1 VSDTTV
7 PTEVAGAQGKPE
19 QRFGKYTLVALLGK
33 GGMGEVWKAWD
44 HPLGR
49 WVALKF
55 FVGGASV
62 SDSERFG
69 REAQAVARL
78 SHPHIAAVCDAGEL
92 DRRRYIALQY
102 VDGTTLDHATLPIRR
117 ACELIRDAAIAIH
130 YAHGEG
136 IVHRDI
142 KPSNLILE
150 RGGRVFV
157 LDFGIARHRDAGATL
172 SRTGM
177 VMGTPP
183 FMSPEQAAGDRRL
196 DGRSDVYSLGA
207 TLYTLVTGREPFAGR
222 SAEDV
227 ITRVVRDDPTAPR
240 KVRPDIPRDVE
251 TIVLKCLEK
260 DPGRRYP
267 TAAALADDL
276 RRWLDGEAI
285 VAHPPSVWY
294 LLRKRMAKRRAVVV
308 SVAVTAVAVAAIA
321 LATGGVL
328 RGSEFERARAEAGRA
343 HAAGDWARG
352 LSEAERAMAIR
363 RDPSLEALAD
373 DCRRQRDRLE
383 NRRRLLE
390 RLRPVEALI
399 QQTRPLFYVAGIDI
413 RAKLAPVESAL
424 DELDRVARDPR
435 YAEFPEAWTAL
446 GLGRHLVGD
455 AARAEEALVQAA
467 RLAPDDTAVHGALAR
482 IYVERVA
489 TQSSV
494 SSDGSGGRRPRTCV
508 EAWGRKALDHARRAV
523 REGATGIEE
532 HLAATYRAFAE
543 HENAAVQRLCREGL
557 ERYGTEMGTEEYWV
571 LLSLVNPPAR
581 DVEFLTQAL
590 KRRPHHA
597 WALFLR
603 GNAHFDIEEFDEA
616 LADYDAALRANPRLA
631 DAYQNRG
638 FIRHH
643 VRDDPSG
650 AMEDYTAVLRLEADN
665 IDAWFNRG
673 NAKKALGE
681 VRGAIEDYT
690 NAIRREPRMTEAYT
704 NRGNAHLSIK
714 ETADAIADQDAAIRI
729 DPNYPEAWAS
739 RARAHLERGDRA
751 KAIADL
757 KQALAVA
764 PANWRHRAFA
774 EQDLRALQGE

>member
-55 FVGGASV
+55 FVGGVSD

-78 SHPHIAAVCDAGEL
+78 SHPHIAAVYDAGEI
-92 DRRRYIALQY
+92 DRRRFIALQY
-102 VDGTTLDHATLPIRR
+102 VDGMTLDHATLPIRR
-117 ACELIRDAAIAIH
+117 ACELARDAAGAIH

-136 IVHRDI
+136 IVHRDL
-142 KPSNLILE
+142 KPSNLIVD
-150 RGGRVFV
+150 RDGRVFV

-172 SRTGM
+172 SRTGV

-251 TIVLKCLEK
+251 TIVLKCMEK

-308 SVAVTAVAVAAIA
+308 SVAVTAAAVAAITA
-321 LATGGVL
+321 AAGGLL
-328 RGSEFERARAEAGRA
+328 RGSEFEKARAEARRA
-343 HAAGDWARG
+343 HAAGDWTRA
-352 LSEAERAMAIR
+352 LAAAERALAIR
-363 RDPSLEALAD
+363 RDTSLEELAD
-373 DCRRQRDRLE
+373 GCRRQRDRLE

-399 QQTRPLFYVAGIDI
+399 QQTRPLFYVAAIDI
-413 RAKLAPVESAL
+413 RARLAPVETAL
-424 DELDRVARDPR
+424 GDLDRVARDP
-435 YAEFPEAWTAL
+435 AFADFPEAWTAL
-446 GLGRHLVGD
+446 GLGWHLVGD
-455 AARAEEALVQAA
+455 SARAQEALAEA
-467 RLAPDDTAVHGALAR
+467 TRLAPDDAAVHAALAR
-482 IYVERVA
+482 IYIERVA
-489 TQSSV
+489 TQASV
-494 SSDGSGGRRPRTCV
+494 ASDGSGGRRRRASV
-508 EAWGRKALDHARRAV
+508 DAWGRKAVEHARRAV
-523 REGATGIEE
+523 REGATGIDQ
-532 HLAATYRAFAE
+532 HIAATYRAFAE

-557 ERYGTEMGTEEYWV
+557 DRYGTEMGTEEYWV

-581 DVEFLTQAL
+581 DVEFLTHAL

-603 GNAHFDIEEFDEA
+603 GNAHFDNEDFDAA

-631 DAYQNRG
+631 DAHQNRG
-638 FIRHH
+638 FIRHN
-643 VRDDPSG
+643 VRGDPSG
-650 AMEDYTAVLRLEADN
+650 ATDDYTAVLRLEPDN

-673 NAKKALGE
+673 NARKALGE

-690 NAIRREPRMTEAYT
+690 NAIRCEPGMTEAYT
-704 NRGNAHLSIK
+704 NRGNARLQLK
-714 ETADAIADQDAAIRI
+714 EVAEAIADQDAAIRI

-739 RARAHLERGDRA
+739 RARAYLERGDRA

-764 PANWRHRAFA
+764 PVTWRHRAFA